1 MTTVD
6 ADTLGHILAAVSD
19 TIEQRKR
26 GEGKTNA
33 QGRSYVQSLLEAGTP
48 AINGKIREEA
58 EELCHALAEESD
70 ERVSAEAADLLF
82 HAMIGLS
89 ARGLSLE
96 TVGEVLRSRFG
107 RSGVDEKA
115 SRSSADSAASPSK

>member
-1 MTTVD
+1 M
-6 ADTLGHILAAVSD
+6 
-19 TIEQRKR
+19 
-26 GEGKTNA
+26 
-33 QGRSYVQSLLEAGTP
+33 
-48 AINGKIREEA
+48 
-58 EELCHALAEESD
+58 AEESD